1 MSKIRIRDI
10 NEHPKVTTRVDL
22 VDYHRDLKGEFLDVW
37 MNIDREM
44 TRALQAGRFEAL
56 QIAQLPYATEE
67 DLDARAKRSD
77 GLVETMKQIHVRW
90 FNLTREE
97 IDYLYEV
104 DTNLYHWLVD
114 RANDAQTEYDED
126 RKNAGRGSSD
136 S

>member
-1 MSKIRIRDI
+1 MSKIRIRETD
-10 NEHPKVTTRVDL
+10 EHPKVTTRVDL

-67 DLDARAKRSD
+67 DLDARTKRSD